1 MYVRPRAALNCRPEA
16 PTTSESVWPLSGFM
30 TAKPVSY
37 VMSPPELHWVG
48 AWRDLAVHM
57 PYGAAPSR

>member
-1 MYVRPRAALNCRPEA
+1 
-16 PTTSESVWPLSGFM
+16 M

-57 PYGAAPSR
+57 P